1 MSISKQYI
9 DKTRRA
15 GVMIA
20 LLILIFYI
28 FDVTYWR
35 IKLFQYL
42 AFAVIY
48 VGIIAIAFFN
58 QTIYPIGPL
67 CLFIILYPLYMLGIK
82 EAFYSS
88 VSLKTFFLAYA
99 QPMNIGSVLGLISWM
114 LWCVL
119 GYSWS
124 LEAQENLWGTTAK
137 IRYSQEMGCPANFD
151 EFPYCRNSTLY
162 KLTGQSQPCF
172 QVKEMNNDGKSF
184 FTGGFGADTLS
195 YIEFDSGCDFYC
207 VRLYDQCF
215 DAFLVWSNAPL
226 LALSM
231 GLLSFVFV
239 LACKPYQRIL
249 TSSERGTNP
258 HSMDINDAVILATKM
273 YIMLVFVI
281 ATTANL
287 AGAGKGLVRAFL
299 DFTVSSM
306 IAVAIVILSVLSEDS
321 RQIFSNTTPIH
332 DFIRESPVVSNL
344 DEYLEQYQPYTDA
357 VKGLALLTL
366 LPIILFYFLISFAN
380 ECIRRSGLFPFVEKY
395 NDDDDSVLTKRVQ
408 LQIEQFCSW
417 KDTSRVYRFAIYWGI
432 LYMVMNVIIQK
443 YLVASL
449 IW

>member
-1 MSISKQYI
+1 MSISKQYM

-15 GVMIA
+15 GVAIA
-20 LLILIFYI
+20 VLILIFYV
-28 FDVTYWR
+28 FDVTYWKS
-35 IKLFQYL
+35 KLCQYL
-42 AFAVIY
+42 AFALIY
-48 VGIIAIAFFN
+48 VGIIAIAFFK
-58 QTIYPIGPL
+58 QTSYPIGPL

-88 VSLKTFFLAYA
+88 VSVKTFFLAYA
-99 QPMNIGSVLGLISWM
+99 QPLNIGSVLGLVSWM
-114 LWCVL
+114 MWVVL
-119 GYSWS
+119 GYSWN
-124 LEAQENLWGTTAK
+124 LEAQENLWGTASK
-137 IRYSQEMGCPANFD
+137 IRYSQELGCPANFQD
-151 EFPYCRNSTLY
+151 LPYCRNSTLF
-162 KLTGQSQPCF
+162 KLTGQSEPCF
-172 QVKEMNNDGKSF
+172 QVKEMANDGKSF
-184 FTGGFGADTLS
+184 FKGGFGADTLS

-249 TSSERGTNP
+249 YSSDQNNNL
-258 HSMDINDAVILATKM
+258 HSMDLNDAVILATKM
-273 YIMLVFVI
+273 YIILVFVI

-306 IAVAIVILSVLSEDS
+306 IAVAIVIFSVLSEDNDYML
-321 RQIFSNTTPIH
+321 SNTTPIR
-332 DFIRESPVVSNL
+332 DFIRESPVSNIH
-344 DEYLEQYQPYTDA
+344 EYLEKYQPYTDA

-380 ECIRRSGLFPFVEKY
+380 ECVRRSGLFPFVEKY
-395 NDDDDSVLTKRVQ
+395 NDDDDSVLTIRVQ
-408 LQIEQFCSW
+408 LQIDKLCSW

-432 LYMVMNVIIQK
+432 LYMTMNVIIQK
-443 YLVASL
+443 YVVASL